1 MTRRIKGGIKR
12 NETDP
17 ASKKRGESMEQGQ
30 REIRNEVRKWCP
42 PFLIFNWLELS
53 HMAKFNCKG
62 SWEM

>member
-1 MTRRIKGGIKR
+1 
-12 NETDP
+12 
-17 ASKKRGESMEQGQ
+17 MEQGQ